1 MTHVTS
7 RGAGQKVRI
16 RRSAEDRRAEIVQAA
31 TRIALD
37 EGLDQV
43 TLRRVAEDLG
53 VTGSLVSHYFPAVD
67 DLLAE
72 AFSRA
77 AEAEL
82 AETFAALATDPVDA
96 LRGYLAALVDQA
108 RDGMN
113 TLWVDA
119 WHASRRRPAL
129 GESVRRLTDAWNG
142 QLADLLA
149 RGAAAGDFDCPDAR
163 VSAARIMAVV
173 DGLTVQTVM
182 RETLDY
188 ASAEELVFLVAE
200 SELGLVRGR
209 LHARGTPP
217 GRPVRRGAP

>member
-1 MTHVTS
+1 MTS
-7 RGAGQKVRI
+7 RVTEQKVRI
-16 RRSAEDRRAEIVQAA
+16 RRSAADRRAEIVAA
-31 TRIALD
+31 AIRIALS

-43 TLRRVAEDLG
+43 TLRRVADDLG

-72 AFSRA
+72 AFSGA

-82 AETFAALATDPVDA
+82 EETFAALAPEPVAA

-129 GESVRRLTDAWNG
+129 NEAVRRLTAAWNG
-142 QLADLLA
+142 RLAGLLA
-149 RGAAAGDFDCPDAR
+149 RGAADGDFDCPDPR

-173 DGLTVQTVM
+173 DGLTVHTVM

-188 ASAEELVFLVAE
+188 SSVEELVFLVTE
-200 SELGLVRGR
+200 SELGL
-209 LHARGTPP
+209 ARGTL
-217 GRPVRRGAP
+217 G

>member
-1 MTHVTS
+1 MICVTS
-7 RGAGQKVRI
+7 RVTGQKVRI

-31 TRIALD
+31 TRIALS

-43 TLRRVAEDLG
+43 TLRRVADDLG

-72 AFSRA
+72 AFTAA

-82 AETFAALATDPVDA
+82 VETFAALEPAPLAA
-96 LRGYLAALVDQA
+96 LRGYVTALVDQA

-129 GESVRRLTDAWNG
+129 NEAVRRLTDAWNG
-142 QLADLLA
+142 RLAELLA
-149 RGAAAGDFDCPDAR
+149 RGADTGDFDCPDPR

-173 DGLTVQTVM
+173 DGLTVHTVM

-188 ASAEELVFLVAE
+188 ASVEELVYLVTE
-200 SELGLVRGR
+200 SELGL
-209 LHARGTPP
+209 APGTL
-217 GRPVRRGAP
+217 G

>member
-1 MTHVTS
+1 MIFVTS
-7 RGAGQKVRI
+7 RVTGQKVRI
-16 RRSAEDRRAEIVQAA
+16 RRTAADRRAEIVAA
-31 TRIALD
+31 AIRIALSD
-37 EGLDQV
+37 GLDQV
-43 TLRRVAEDLG
+43 TLRRVADDLG

-72 AFSRA
+72 AFSGA
-77 AEAEL
+77 AETEL
-82 AETFAALATDPVDA
+82 EETFAALAPEPLTA

-129 GESVRRLTDAWNG
+129 NEAVRRLTEAWNG
-142 QLADLLA
+142 RLAELLA
-149 RGAAAGDFDCPDAR
+149 RGAADGAFVCPDPR

-173 DGLTVQTVM
+173 DGLTVHTVM

-188 ASAEELVFLVAE
+188 ASVEELVFLVTE
-200 SELGLVRGR
+200 SELGL
-209 LHARGTPP
+209 APGTL
-217 GRPVRRGAP
+217 G

>member
-1 MTHVTS
+1 MICVTS
-7 RGAGQKVRI
+7 RVTGQKVRI
-16 RRSAEDRRAEIVQAA
+16 RRSAADRRVEIVQAA
-31 TRIALD
+31 TRIALK

-72 AFSRA
+72 AFSAA

-82 AETFAALATDPVDA
+82 DETFGALDPEPLAA
-96 LRGYLAALVDQA
+96 LRGYVTALVDQE

-129 GESVRRLTDAWNG
+129 NEAVRRLTDAWNG
-142 QLADLLA
+142 RLADLLA
-149 RGAAAGDFDCPDAR
+149 RGAADGAFACPDPR

-173 DGLTVQTVM
+173 DGLTVHTVM

-188 ASAEELVFLVAE
+188 SSIEELVFLVTE
-200 SELGLVRGR
+200 SELGL
-209 LHARGTPP
+209 AP
-217 GRPVRRGAP
+217 GALG